1 MKARRDGTNT
11 NYNYKWSV
19 WVKWCEAQT
28 RKVDPLHP
36 KVRHM
41 ADFWARLYVTRKL
54 SYASLCNYKST
65 IAYTIK
71 AVRGLNETPFS
82 SSHTIRMVL
91 DGIKNEAPLKSIS
104 PPLWDVLMN
113 LNFLKS
119 KIFEPLSQVTWLQ
132 LSRKTLFL
140 TCLTWARRFSGS
152 HALNGDPSDITF
164 SVKTGACSLSFILE
178 FRTKTKT
185 F

>member
-11 NYNYKWSV
+11 NYSYKWSV

-41 ADFWARLYVTRKL
+41 ADFLARLYVTRKL

-65 IAYTIK
+65 IAYTIE

-82 SSHTIRMVL
+82 SSHTIRMYWMVL
-91 DGIKNEAPLKSIS
+91 RTRQFS
-104 PPLWDVLMN
+104 
-113 LNFLKS
+113 
-119 KIFEPLSQVTWLQ
+119 SQFHL
-132 LSRKTLFL
+132 R
-140 TCLTWARRFSGS
+140 SGS
-152 HALNGDPSDITF
+152 F
-164 SVKTGACSLSFILE
+164 
-178 FRTKTKT
+178 
-185 F
+185 

>member
-11 NYNYKWSV
+11 NYSYKWSV
-19 WVKWCEAQT
+19 WVKWGEAQT

-54 SYASLCNYKST
+54 SYASLCNYRST

-71 AVRGLNETPFS
+71 AVRGLNETPFFFFS
-82 SSHTIRMVL
+82 YHQNVL
-91 DGIKNEAPLKSIS
+91 DGIKNEAILKSIS
-104 PPLWDVLMN
+104 PPFWVVLMN

-140 TCLTWARRFSGS
+140 TCLTWARRISGS
-152 HALNGDPSDITF
+152 HALNGDTSDITF